1 MANFLDKD
9 GLDYYTKGLAKK
21 FAKTSDV
28 PTKVSELEND
38 SNYLVES
45 DVSALRTSVSTNTSD
60 ITSLKS
66 TKADKSSLATV
77 ATSGSYND
85 LSNKPTIPTVNN
97 AKLTIQKN
105 GTTVKTFTANA
116 STDVTANITVPTK
129 VSELTNDSSYAKS
142 GDLATVATSGSYNDL
157 SNKPTIPTV
166 NNATLTIQKN
176 GTSVGT
182 FTANASTNAT
192 ANITV
197 PTKVSELTNDSSYA
211 KTTDLATVAT
221 SGSYSDLSN
230 KPTIP
235 AAQVNSDW
243 NATSGLAQIL
253 NKPTIPT
260 KTSQLTNDSNYATTS
275 AIPTKTSQLT
285 NNGADGTSTYVEA
298 NDLSTVATS
307 GSYSDLSG
315 KPTIP
320 TKTSQLTNDSN
331 YATSSDIQ
339 TAVASKQDKLTAGDH
354 ISITDNT
361 ISATDY
367 VHSEDPVAA
376 TTTTQVV
383 SNSMVVDGTLT
394 FDKTATGEFLQLT
407 LSTTDIG
414 AGAALAANTLYG
426 VYDA

>member
-21 FAKTSDV
+21 FAKTADI

-38 SNYLVES
+38 SGYLVES

-77 ATSGSYND
+77 ATSGSYN
-85 LSNKPTIPTVNN
+85 
-97 AKLTIQKN
+97 
-105 GTTVKTFTANA
+105 
-116 STDVTANITVPTK
+116 
-129 VSELTNDSSYAKS
+129 
-142 GDLATVATSGSYNDL
+142 
-157 SNKPTIPTV
+157 
-166 NNATLTIQKN
+166 
-176 GTSVGT
+176 
-182 FTANASTNAT
+182 
-192 ANITV
+192 
-197 PTKVSELTNDSSYA
+197 
-211 KTTDLATVAT
+211 
-221 SGSYSDLSN
+221 DLSN

-298 NDLSTVATS
+298 NDLAAVATS
-307 GSYSDLSG
+307 GSYGDLSG

-320 TKTSQLTNDSN
+320 TKTSELTNDSN

-339 TAVASKQDKLTAGDH
+339 TAVANKQDKLTAGGH
-354 ISITDNT
+354 IDITNNT
-361 ISATDY
+361 VSATDY
-367 VHSEDPVAA
+367 VHSEDPVAI